1 MRGRSFLAFALGVL
15 ISGTAY
21 GQTTFRIGLNEDP
34 DVLDP
39 HRARTF
45 VGRIVF
51 TSLCDKLI
59 DITPELEFVPQLA
72 TEWSWS
78 DDYKTLTM
86 KLLEG
91 VTFHDGEP
99 FDAAAVKANLDR
111 ARTLAGQ
118 HAQERAGLGR
128 KRRGG
133 RPDDGR
139 DQAVPPGCDAAG
151 SAFRPLRH
159 DAVAEGLRDRFRAGP
174 GLLRPVPLRRAR
186 AERPDRA
193 GEVRGLSRRRQ
204 LQLRSRGVPADSR
217 TRPSASPICR
227 PAISTCWNGSPRPTW
242 PPSRATRA

>member
-1 MRGRSFLAFALGVL
+1 M
-15 ISGTAY
+15 
-21 GQTTFRIGLNEDP
+21 
-34 DVLDP
+34 LDP

-78 DDYKTLTM
+78 DDGTTLTM
-86 KLLEG
+86 KLREG

-99 FDAAAVKANLDR
+99 FDAEAVKANIDR
-111 ARTLAGQ
+111 ARTLARQ

-139 DQAVPPGCDAAG
+139 ASSC
-151 SAFRPLRH
+151 
-159 DAVAEGLRDRFRAGP
+159 
-174 GLLRPVPLRRAR
+174 RRAD
-186 AERPDRA
+186 ATLLAQLADRA
-193 GEVRGLSRRRQ
+193 GMMLSPKAARATDFGGSPVCSGPYRFVERVQ
-204 LQLRSRGVPADSR
+204 NDRIVLEKYADYGDADELQLRPRGRSCRFR

-227 PAISTCWNGSPRPTW
+227 PAISRCWSGSPRPTW